1 MAATANR
8 MEGEVDIYLGRN
20 FVLKLTNRAMALFS
34 QHTNGTSVDEFFET
48 TRTRALAGFMPRN
61 DHLAT
66 LLWSCL
72 QHTHRLLTIENVY
85 ELMEAAEGD
94 SAHTKVLEISKKLRE
109 AYMLASGMTP
119 AEVDRL
125 NKEAEARAK
134 KAAADAV
141 AETKEAGG
149 ATVPPQASSPESSS
163 A

>member
-34 QHTNGTSVDEFFET
+34 QHTNGSSPDEFFEVS
-48 TRTRALAGFMPRN
+48 RQRALAGLMPRN

-66 LLWSCL
+66 LLWACL
-72 QHTHRLLTIENVY
+72 QERHRLISMENVFD
-85 ELMEAAEGD
+85 LMDAAEGG
-94 SAHTKVLEISKKLRE
+94 SAQEKTLAISKKLRE
-109 AYMLASGMTP
+109 AYWLASGMTP

-125 NKEAEARAK
+125 NKEAEEKAK
-134 KAAADAV
+134 RAAAVD
-141 AETKEAGG
+141 KEAGG
-149 ATVPPQASSPESSS
+149 AEPPPQAPSPSSSS